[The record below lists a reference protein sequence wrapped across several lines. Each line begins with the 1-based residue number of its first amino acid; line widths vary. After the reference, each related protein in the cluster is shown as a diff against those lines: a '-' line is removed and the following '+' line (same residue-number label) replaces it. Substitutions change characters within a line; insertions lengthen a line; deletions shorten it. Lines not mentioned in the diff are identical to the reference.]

1 MRTHLGPAKTLL
13 WTMNDGRVG
22 SMELA
27 QALQTVSG
35 KGQGV
40 QSLGSV
46 ATRSL
51 LQPLGSA
58 RVL

>member
-1 MRTHLGPAKTLL
+1 MRTHLGPAETLL

-27 QALQTVSG
+27 RALQAVSG

-40 QSLGSV
+40 NSLGSV
-46 ATRSL
+46 AARSP

-58 RVL
+58 LVL